1 MFKNINSAKKILCS
15 ILPFLILS
23 ITPWIIYFNTLN
35 NDFVFDDLP
44 LIQGNETLPSLNTIT
59 DIISIFTQEG
69 GYRPIRALSYAID
82 YHFSEL
88 NPLSYHI
95 SNITYHIISALL
107 VYLITLLLLG
117 HRVTAFF
124 TALLFAVHPV
134 HTDSVTYIAGRRDV
148 LFALFYLTG
157 FYAFLK
163 HRQTHQFTFILLS
176 MTAYLLSIGSKEMGV
191 TLPAIFL
198 IYDLVNDLPQES
210 KELKPTLVK
219 ALLSALKKIWTR
231 YKYFYSIFFMGALAF
246 SYYKVFISS
255 PSHQKGY
262 YGDSLLTTLLTTGK
276 IIIHYIKLLIFPI
289 NLVADYSYDAF
300 PLVSSFFEW
309 PVFLS
314 LILLLS
320 IFLIIVRTLL
330 RNKWA
335 VFGGIWFF
343 VTLLPVCQIVPH
355 HELLA
360 EHYLYLPSYG
370 FCLIVALFLTAL
382 LENKRR
388 SPLIFSIFIA
398 IIVLFSLRILD
409 RNKDWKDG
417 MTLWGKTVR
426 TVPRCARAQNNLGVE
441 YLNIERHK
449 EAITHLKKALKIKP
463 EYPEVYNNLGLAYRE
478 QGLNIP
484 WFSKMALMCKNR
496 NLEAFNNLAN
506 TFALKGE
513 YDRAIRI
520 FNKILGRNPNHVQSH
535 NNLGIIYQQTGQ
547 FELAKEHFSKALLL
561 DPNDLEAHNN
571 LGIWYK
577 NKGMYDKA
585 IEEFK
590 QVLILKPDFPE
601 VHCNL
606 GAVYN
611 NKGWYDH
618 AINEFKEAL
627 RLKPHF
633 TDAMNNLGN
642 AYRGIG
648 WYDQAIDT
656 FKKALAINPDLAI
669 THLNLAIIYL
679 YQKKDVKKALHHFER
694 VLEIK
699 PDFSQAEAI
708 NNKIEEL
715 KMEVPLA

>member
-1 MFKNINSAKKILCS
+1 
-15 ILPFLILS
+15 
-23 ITPWIIYFNTLN
+23 
-35 NDFVFDDLP
+35 
-44 LIQGNETLPSLNTIT
+44 
-59 DIISIFTQEG
+59 
-69 GYRPIRALSYAID
+69 
-82 YHFSEL
+82 
-88 NPLSYHI
+88 
-95 SNITYHIISALL
+95 
-107 VYLITLLLLG
+107 
-117 HRVTAFF
+117 
-124 TALLFAVHPV
+124 
-134 HTDSVTYIAGRRDV
+134 
-148 LFALFYLTG
+148 
-157 FYAFLK
+157 
-163 HRQTHQFTFILLS
+163 
-176 MTAYLLSIGSKEMGV
+176 
-191 TLPAIFL
+191 
-198 IYDLVNDLPQES
+198 
-210 KELKPTLVK
+210 
-219 ALLSALKKIWTR
+219 
-231 YKYFYSIFFMGALAF
+231 
-246 SYYKVFISS
+246 
-255 PSHQKGY
+255 
-262 YGDSLLTTLLTTGK
+262 
-276 IIIHYIKLLIFPI
+276 
-289 NLVADYSYDAF
+289 
-300 PLVSSFFEW
+300 
-309 PVFLS
+309 
-314 LILLLS
+314 
-320 IFLIIVRTLL
+320 
-330 RNKWA
+330 
-335 VFGGIWFF
+335 
-343 VTLLPVCQIVPH
+343 
-355 HELLA
+355 A

-370 FCLIVALFLTAL
+370 FCLIAAILFTSL
-382 LENKRR
+382 LEDKRH
-388 SPLIFSIFIA
+388 SALIFSSL
-398 IIVLFSLRILD
+398 IVIVMLFSLRIID

-441 YLNIERHK
+441 YLNIEKHK

-506 TFALKGE
+506 TFELKGE

-611 NKGWYDH
+611 NKGWYEH

-642 AYRGIG
+642 AYRGLG
-648 WYDQAIDT
+648 WYDQAIDM
-656 FKKALAINPDLAI
+656 FKKTLAINPHLAI
-669 THLNLAIIYL
+669 THFNLAIIYL
-679 YQKKDVKKALHHFER
+679 YQKKDLKKALHHFER